1 MTKLFDGKYM
11 ATFEVID
18 LATGKSCEEEYYRFA
33 DVGDDVCPRIDME
46 DGQYYYIVDDV
57 RVFTDNALLDSQ
69 CKDEDLEYEKDEN
82 GNPIPTNKLTYCK
95 IEELT
100 TVEEKYYK

>member
-18 LATGKSCEEEYYRFA
+18 LATGKSCEEEYYWLDHVA
-33 DVGDDVCPRIDME
+33 CQYVETE
-46 DGQYYYIVDDV
+46 DLKCYIVPDV
-57 RVFTDNALLDSQ
+57 KVFTDNALLDSQ